1 MSQALIPPN
10 LAAPPEIG
18 RLQSRAFI
26 VGGAGLLLTLLG
38 ALLYPAQFF
47 HSWLISFMLVTGL
60 ALGSLGLVM
69 LQYLSGGAWGL
80 VIRRVLESA
89 TRTLPLIALLFLPLL
104 LGLPRLYA
112 WARPAEVASE
122 TVLQHKQPY
131 LNVPFFLIRAALYF
145 AVWLALAYFLNK
157 WSREQ
162 DREPITP
169 IQPNRARLPL
179 ARRFQLLSSGGLV
192 IYVLTMTFAAIDWVM
207 SLEPAWFSTMFGL
220 ILIGGQALSALAFVV
235 AVLVLLARFEPFA
248 QALTPNHL
256 HDLGKLM
263 LTFVML
269 WAYFSF
275 SQFLIIWS
283 GNLPEE
289 TPWYVRRLH
298 GGWQYIGLAIVLL
311 HFALPFL
318 LLLSRDLKRHGRRLV
333 LVALLVLAMRF
344 VDLFWLIA
352 PSLHTQRLGVH
363 WLDVAALIGNGGLW
377 LGVFAWQLQQRP
389 LLPVRDPDF
398 RLSGGEAPAHESH

>member
-1 MSQALIPPN
+1 MSQAFLPPDSLPN

-18 RLQSRAFI
+18 RLQHRAFLA
-26 VGGAGLLLTLLG
+26 GGAGLLLTLLG

-47 HSWLISFMLVTGL
+47 HSWLISFMLVAGL
-60 ALGSLGLVM
+60 TLGSLGLVM

-89 TRTLPLIALLFLPLL
+89 TRTLPLILLLFLPLL
-104 LGLPRLYA
+104 LGLPQLYA
-112 WARPAEVASE
+112 WARPEEITSQV
-122 TVLQHKQPY
+122 VLQHKRPY
-131 LNVPFFLIRAALYF
+131 LNVPFFLVRALVYF

-162 DREPITP
+162 DVA
-169 IQPNRARLPL
+169 PNLPAHRRL

-192 IYVLTMTFAAIDWVM
+192 AYVLTMTFAAIDWVM

-220 ILIGGQALSALAFVV
+220 LLIGGQALSALAFVI
-235 AVLVLLARFEPFA
+235 AMLVLLARFEPLA
-248 QALTPNHL
+248 RVLTPNHL

-263 LTFVML
+263 LAFVML

-275 SQFLIIWS
+275 SQFLIIWA

-298 GGWQYIGLAIVLL
+298 GGWQYIGLALVLL
-311 HFALPFL
+311 HFALPFS
-318 LLLSRDLKRHGRRLV
+318 LLLSRDLKRHGRRLA
-333 LVALLVLAMRF
+333 LVALLVIVMRF
-344 VDLFWLIA
+344 VDLYWLIA
-352 PSLHTQRLGVH
+352 PSLRTTRLGVH
-363 WLDVAALIGNGGLW
+363 WLDIAALIGIGGLW
-377 LGVFAWQLQQRP
+377 LGAFAWQLQRRP
-389 LLPVRDPDF
+389 LLPVRDPEF
-398 RLSGGEAPAHESH
+398 AAHWRAGAGYESH